1 MANIKY
7 FSECNG
13 AVVALS
19 QIQHDGH
26 VSAAANHFSG
36 KCESCGQ
43 RHIANRK
50 IQYKSQPSLHECNAK
65 CMGGKVNGACE
76 CSCGGKN
83 HGVGQL
89 IGKPM
94 ATLLKAAA

>member
-1 MANIKY
+1 MANFKY

-13 AVVALS
+13 IAVRLS
-19 QIQHDGH
+19 NIQHDGH
-26 VSAAANHFSG
+26 VSATASHFSG

-43 RHIANRK
+43 THVASRK

-65 CMGGKVNGACE
+65 CMSGRMNGTCE

-83 HGVGQL
+83 HGVGRL
-89 IGKPM
+89 IGKPL
-94 ATLLKAAA
+94 AHLVAA

>member
-50 IQYKSQPSLHECNAK
+50 IQFKSQPSMHECNAK
-65 CMGGKVNGACE
+65 CMSGRMNGTCE

-83 HGVGQL
+83 HGAGGL
-89 IGKPM
+89 LGKPL
-94 ATLLKAAA
+94 ASILKRAA

>member
-1 MANIKY
+1 MANFRY
-7 FSECNG
+7 FADCNG

-19 QIQHDGH
+19 NIQHDGH
-26 VSAAANHFSG
+26 VSAAAHHFSG
-36 KCESCGQ
+36 KCACGQ

-50 IQYKSQPSLHECNAK
+50 IQYKSQPSMHECNAK
-65 CMGGKVNGACE
+65 CMSGRHNGTCE

-89 IGKPM
+89 IGKPLSS
-94 ATLLKAAA
+94 LLKAA